1 MKKLKEEINS
11 KEKTRLFTNF
21 KTLTKTENINSR
33 INSDKLNIKN
43 NNRILST
50 VSYGNDPNFQEY
62 MLHLDNLR
70 KKEKEECLEYIRQ
83 KNKKDPLLSKL
94 DINKK
99 ISFSDFYERFKVN
112 NFIINYFDYYEIQK
126 INKKKTAELIQKIK
140 QKLRGKKQSLK
151 IKYESNEQNHSNHS
165 YHSYNNSE
173 NNDEIKSNS
182 ESFKNFKRRISL
194 INSNNYRNSLNL
206 KKINIKNFIN
216 DINNNKN
223 SIYIDGID
231 FNLIK
236 ALYSDIEENDKKIND
251 LLLINEIRKEKKL
264 YMHKN
269 INRKN
274 QYKNNYT
281 PDKYSIA
288 HSLDKKSKTKLKRL
302 KLLIDKKLEKDRPK
316 TTKTLSTYDF
326 QYLNY
331 IPNTSQYKHI
341 SYHKNLIF
349 NNEFINTKKGKKN
362 KFNKKNK
369 YNNIKTESN
378 IYSERNLLIKS
389 NKLINNLSQIKSVL
403 KKDKNYTSKTILRAN
418 TAFKRNYRIK
428 SDQRLMESLMKDNKK
443 TIGKIKQIK
452 EKYLKKE
459 KINIFRELKEMTKST
474 DKNSIESTEV
484 FTKTLNTLCK
494 EEKKFNKNY
503 KNFIKNNYYL
513 KLEELQENN
522 IENTKAKDNIHNYIL
537 SYENLKLNIK
547 KRCKEINNII
557 KKSKKSKI

>member
-1 MKKLKEEINS
+1 MKKLKEETNS

-50 VSYGNDPNFQEY
+50 VSYGNDPNFQES

-251 LLLINEIRKEKKL
+251 LLLINEIRKEKNL

-269 INRKN
+269 IDRKN
-274 QYKNNYT
+274 YYKNNYT

-341 SYHKNLIF
+341 TYHKNLIF

-418 TAFKRNYRIK
+418 TTFKRNYRIK